1 MEYDDLL
8 VLIGEFGTYQR
19 IIMILVSMV
28 GIQAAFANMTI
39 VFMGGYPDHYCKIP
53 SLSHLNLAEDIL
65 KNLSIPTEIKDDE
78 EVYSSCKMYDRN
90 YSSWTMDNVI
100 EALSEGPGNT
110 TKIDCTNGWIYDKST
125 YQSTI
130 VTEVSFL

>member
-8 VLIGEFGTYQR
+8 LFIGEFGIFQR
-19 IIMILVSMV
+19 IIIILVSLV
-28 GIQAAFANMTI
+28 GIQASFANMSI
-39 VFMGGYPDHYCKIP
+39 VFLAAVPAHFCNIP
-53 SLSHLNLAEDIL
+53 SLSHLNLSEDVL
-65 KNLSIPTEIKDDE
+65 KNLTIPIEKKDGE
-78 EVYSSCKMYDRN
+78 EFYSKCQMYDRN
-90 YSSWTMDNVI
+90 YSSWTMSDVT

-110 TKIDCTNGWIYDKST
+110 SKIDCPNGWIYDKST